1 MNETEIESIAQ
12 ASLPL
17 MNPTTPEM
25 LLLAGSLARLSP
37 GSVVYDIGCGN
48 GTLLALW
55 HKAYGIA
62 GFGIEERTSSVAR
75 ARSQVSAAGGQIQII
90 EGDGALW
97 TPERAADCT
106 VALGSAFIFGGAE
119 GAIPRLAEMTAPGGV
134 IVIGDRYWRSDRVS
148 PEFAVQWAEIPTEYG
163 LVSGARE
170 CGLTLAGLVRA
181 TEADHDA
188 YESAIWQN
196 CLDWMD
202 AHPDHPDHPL
212 VEEYLTRIQDEY
224 LVYGREAFGWA
235 CWIFRKQD

>member
-55 HKAYGIA
+55 HEAYGIA

-75 ARSQVSAAGGQIQII
+75 ARSEVSAAGGQIRII

-148 PEFAVQWAEIPTEYG
+148 PEFAVQWPEIPTEYG

-202 AHPDHPDHPL
+202 AHPDHPDRPL